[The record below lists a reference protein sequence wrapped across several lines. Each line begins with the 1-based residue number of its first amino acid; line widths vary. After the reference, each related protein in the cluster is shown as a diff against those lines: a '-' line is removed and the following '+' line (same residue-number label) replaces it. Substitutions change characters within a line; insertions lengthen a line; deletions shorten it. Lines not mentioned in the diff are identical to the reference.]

1 MELDVKKS
9 IDVKLNV
16 RPVTLGM
23 YHEYEFEGP
32 CRFVTG
38 EKLKKEFDLKANAE
52 AHEMIVEGIKAAIPA
67 QEVHL
72 LDPIL
77 IQYDESFFIKD
88 SDIADMAKDVLD
100 VDLYLISAMAVGDI
114 LLEFAQKYK
123 KPMIVMGGCL
133 NTIATAALLSRG
145 YEIYP
150 CETLADAAETMKV
163 LRARK
168 AIAETKVLSL
178 VRLNSNNAPAI
189 LDSFISLDEVTKK
202 FGTRFRYYNVHEFID
217 QMKNIPSDTNPSLP
231 GLKGLNIDDDDEAK
245 IKEMTDEFM
254 SGAVECDMKREN
266 ILPSMRAHYLVQKLM
281 THLDCN
287 AFTSP
292 CFDVCAT
299 RRFNEDKFTF
309 CLNHT
314 LNNESGVTSTCE
326 YDMCSVLSMVALSC
340 IAKAPPYL
348 GNCIPN
354 PFKSGVLQAFSRLMF
369 NPDSV
374 KTAMDEVGDTEN
386 LVLTF
391 HAVPNRKL
399 KGYKKTNEP
408 YAIRPFT
415 GSGWG
420 ATVRYDFARD
430 KGQEITMCRFG
441 PDCKKLFVA
450 KGTVVGGIGYEDINC
465 SEGVFFQVE
474 NSKDFFEKI
483 SLVGN
488 HNPLVYGDHV
498 DQLVKL
504 GKVLGLEVI
513 VA

>member
-1 MELDVKKS
+1 MEVQIKKT

-23 YHEYEFEGP
+23 YHEYVFEGP

-38 EKLKKEFDLKANAE
+38 DKLKKEFDLKANAE
-52 AHEMIVEGIKAAIPA
+52 AHKMIVEGVKAALPVD
-67 QEVHL
+67 EVNIMA
-72 LDPIL
+72 PIL
-77 IQYDESFFIKD
+77 IQYDESFFIKE
-88 SDIADMAKDVLD
+88 SDLADMAKDVEN
-100 VDLYLISAMAVGDI
+100 VDLYLISALAVGDI

-168 AIAETKVLSL
+168 ALAETKVLSL

-189 LDSFISLDEVTKK
+189 MDSFISLDEVTRK
-202 FGTRFRYYNVHEFID
+202 FGTRFRYYNVHEFVD
-217 QMKNIPSDTNPSLP
+217 QMRNVPSDTNPTIP
-231 GLKGLNIDDDDEAK
+231 GRRGLNI
-245 IKEMTDEFM
+245 TDEDEVAIKKMADEFIA
-254 SGAVECDMKREN
+254 GAVECDMTREN
-266 ILPSMRAHYLVQKLM
+266 VLPSMRAHYLVQKLLKE
-281 THLDCN
+281 LDCN

-299 RRFNEDKFTF
+299 RRFNEEKFTF

-314 LNNESGVTSTCE
+314 LNNENGVISSCE

-340 IAKAPPYL
+340 FAKAPPYL

-374 KTAMDEVGDTEN
+374 QKAMDELGHMDN
-386 LVLTF
+386 LVFTF

-399 KGYKKTNEP
+399 KGFDKSHDP

-420 ATVRYDFARD
+420 ATVRYDFKAD
-430 KGQEITMCRFG
+430 IGQEITMCRFG
-441 PDCKKLFVA
+441 PDCKKLFVG
-450 KGTVVGGIGYEDINC
+450 KGKIVGGIGYTDINC

-498 DQLVKL
+498 DQMVAL
-504 GKVLGLEVI
+504 GKILGLEVI
-513 VA
+513 TA